1 MPASRRMAGAPT
13 PGWGPPPRPWR
24 ASNARP
30 LMGSVMRSAVNHSS
44 ISRDRLSLPETIYW
58 IPRSK
63 WAFFPFSPGSGAIQ
77 RECVRLLFL
86 LGGLCFLH
94 LLMKTASCVHL
105 PPPIRGFPEC
115 LPKLFPPLV
124 QLLHKTHQLFPA
136 TEPGREGRRG
146 GGGRQGGGG
155 GGGEEGGTYLK
166 KLNPATEIKKR
177 G

>member
-1 MPASRRMAGAPT
+1 MEGAWGGCLPLGGWQVPPPWAGA
-13 PGWGPPPRPWR
+13 PPRPWR

-105 PPPIRGFPEC
+105 PPPIRGFPSVC
-115 LPKLFPPLV
+115 QNFFPHWFSCYTKPTSCF
-124 QLLHKTHQLFPA
+124 QLLNQ
-136 TEPGREGRRG
+136 GGRG
-146 GGGRQGGGG
+146 GGVGAGG
-155 GGGEEGGTYLK
+155 GGGEGEGRKAAHT
-166 KLNPATEIKKR
+166 
-177 G
+177 